1 MQELGSFEPFK
12 HLKGYRKEIELN
24 MSSQDKLDYV
34 LEHFD
39 SWEEVIARDIH
50 FATTHKVALLAAFE
64 QNRYN
69 KFINGDSVVKHTNS
83 QGKTSISNHKSKI

>member
-1 MQELGSFEPFK
+1 
-12 HLKGYRKEIELN
+12 

-64 QNRYN
+64 QKRYN
-69 KFINGDSVVKHTNS
+69 KFTPLYKFLRKKYRTGLSVV
-83 QGKTSISNHKSKI
+83 